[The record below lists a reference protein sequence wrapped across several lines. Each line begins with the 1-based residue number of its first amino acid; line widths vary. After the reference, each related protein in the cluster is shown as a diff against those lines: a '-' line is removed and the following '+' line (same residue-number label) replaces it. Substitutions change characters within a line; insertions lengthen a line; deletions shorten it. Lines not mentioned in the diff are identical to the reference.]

1 MQTVTWA
8 VCLSLT
14 MKYCDF
20 YLDVVRI
27 FTGIGMTGPL
37 DIVFHLAE
45 HLHMLPLAPFFSLH
59 SPVLTLSGMH
69 AVLESGAE
77 DEGYRLSWGGRG
89 VQGKSCW
96 MCC

>member
-45 HLHMLPLAPFFSLH
+45 HLHMLPLVPFFFFTFS
-59 SPVLTLSGMH
+59 SPHLVGD
-69 AVLESGAE
+69 ARCFGE
-77 DEGYRLSWGGRG
+77 RG
-89 VQGKSCW
+89 
-96 MCC
+96 